1 MGYFWM
7 WGAKVKMQ
15 LPLLAHYQIGQ
26 GTSENNRQ
34 MLPCHSN
41 ELPGISLMAKYQMLV
56 SDTAGPQ
63 ETLLFNLRH
72 GVAVEA
78 PFLILNRSTFFFFCQ
93 CAFLARLPPC
103 VCVCVCA
110 RAAAPEPQVYYL
122 VAGP

>member
-78 PFLILNRSTFFFFCQ
+78 PFLILNRSTFFFFLSMCISGQ
-93 CAFLARLPPC
+93 IATVC
-103 VCVCVCA
+103 VRVCVCA
-110 RAAAPEPQVYYL
+110 RRCT
-122 VAGP
+122 